1 MQKSA
6 RCFLLI
12 LPVVT
17 ASMAQSPRAMTL
29 VDVMNVPQIS
39 DPQVS
44 SNGREVLYVRSE
56 PDWKANRRIGHIWK
70 VNSDGTGAIQM
81 TSGADGENTPR
92 WSPDGKT
99 IAFIAKR
106 DAAPEAVGQIF
117 LISGAGGEARALTT
131 HATVVTNIAWSPDG
145 ALIYF
150 RAADPKSDELKA
162 REKVKDDVIMF
173 DEDYQQQ
180 HLWNVAVAS
189 KAEHRITKGDFSVL
203 GYNLSN
209 DGKKIVF
216 HCAPTPLI
224 EDSDQSEVWLMDAAG
239 S

>member
-44 SNGREVLYVRSE
+44 ANGREILYVRSE

-70 VNSDGTGAIQM
+70 VNSDGSGALQM
-81 TSGADGENTPR
+81 TAGTDGENTPR

-106 DAAPEAVGQIF
+106 DAGPDAVAQIF
-117 LISGAGGEARALTT
+117 LISAAGGEARALTT
-131 HATVVTNIAWSPDG
+131 HATAVTNITWSPDG

-150 RAADPKSDELKA
+150 RAADAKSDELKA
-162 REKVKDDVIMF
+162 REKVKDDVFMF

-180 HLWNVAVAS
+180 HLWTVAAGS
-189 KAEHRITKGDFSVL
+189 KTERRLTQGDYSVL
-203 GYNLSN
+203 GYNL
-209 DGKKIVF
+209 
-216 HCAPTPLI
+216 
-224 EDSDQSEVWLMDAAG
+224 
-239 S
+239 

>member
-1 MQKSA
+1 MLSFAKFSS
-6 RCFLLI
+6 LYGLMTVG
-12 LPVVT
+12 L
-17 ASMAQSPRAMTL
+17 MAQGARPMTL

-44 SNGREVLYVRSE
+44 SSGREILYVQSE

-106 DAAPEAVGQIF
+106 DAGPDAVGQIF
-117 LISGAGGEARALTT
+117 LISAVGGEARALTT
-131 HATVVTNIAWSPDG
+131 HATAGTNIAWSPDG

-150 RAADPKSDELKA
+150 RAADPKSDERKS
-162 REKVKDDVIMF
+162 REKVKDDVFMF

-180 HLWNVAVAS
+180 HLWTV
-189 KAEHRITKGDFSVL
+189 SV
-203 GYNLSN
+203 
-209 DGKKIVF
+209 
-216 HCAPTPLI
+216 
-224 EDSDQSEVWLMDAAG
+224 G